1 MRGIRQYLL
10 LVLILAL
17 VMIGCASKQELPTEA
32 IRERADQA
40 FDDLRAE
47 EIGEKAPPQEGK
59 KASVQSDKEKR
70 EAVQV
75 TKGKRPDWID
85 GESIQY
91 PSSRY
96 LTGVGYDPDRKSSE
110 DKARA
115 EIAKIFYSKIDSRT
129 RSYQDYLQITS
140 KGKSRTRETF
150 SIEEITKVSTQKVLS
165 GVRVSSVY
173 QDTGSEPIFYALAVL
188 DRDQSAKILRDKI
201 QQLDQGIKG
210 LLNRAEGEE
219 DMLAKV
225 KYLKQSI
232 QTHVLREAC
241 DAELRIV
248 SPSGEGI
255 SSPTHFTEIKSRL
268 ESILL
273 RDFLIGVSVK
283 GSRAVEIQEALV
295 QGLNQQGFSIG
306 EDLSSAKVL
315 VRGAVEIKVL
325 DRGTPEWKYVQWR
338 THFELVDKR
347 GDSIFGSVNKTGR
360 EGHRSLPQAENR
372 AVRKIRKALTTVIA
386 EEMRQY
392 IFSQ

>member
-10 LVLILAL
+10 LVLILPL
-17 VMIGCASKQELPTEA
+17 VMIGCASKQEIPAEA
-32 IRERADQA
+32 IRERADRA

-47 EIGEKAPPQEGK
+47 ETGGKAPPRERK
-59 KASVQSDKEKR
+59 KPSVQSDRKKR
-70 EAVQV
+70 EAVRV
-75 TKGKRPDWID
+75 TKGKKPDWID

-115 EIAKIFYSKIDSRT
+115 EIAKIFFSKIDSRT

-140 KGKSRTRETF
+140 KGKSKTRETF

-165 GVRVSSVY
+165 GVRISSVY

-201 QQLDQGIKG
+201 QQLDQDIKG
-210 LLNRAEGEE
+210 LLTRAKGEG

-232 QTHVLREAC
+232 QKHILREAY

-248 SPSGEGI
+248 SPSGGGI
-255 SSPTHFTEIKSRL
+255 SSPIHFTEIKSRL

-306 EDLSSAKVL
+306 EDLNRAKVL
-315 VRGAVEIKVL
+315 IRGAVEIKAL
-325 DRGTPEWKYVQWR
+325 DRGSPEWKYVQWR
-338 THFELVDKR
+338 AHFDLVDKV
-347 GDSIFGSVNKTGR
+347 GGSVFGSVSKTGR
-360 EGHRSLPQAENR
+360 EGHRNLPQAENR
-372 AVRKIRKALTTVIA
+372 AVRKIRKALTTEIS

>member
-1 MRGIRQYLL
+1 
-10 LVLILAL
+10 
-17 VMIGCASKQELPTEA
+17 QE
-32 IRERADQA
+32 
-40 FDDLRAE
+40 
-47 EIGEKAPPQEGK
+47 
-59 KASVQSDKEKR
+59 
-70 EAVQV
+70 
-75 TKGKRPDWID
+75 
-85 GESIQY
+85 
-91 PSSRY
+91 
-96 LTGVGYDPDRKSSE
+96 TG
-110 DKARA
+110 
-115 EIAKIFYSKIDSRT
+115 T
-129 RSYQDYLQITS
+129 
-140 KGKSRTRETF
+140 
-150 SIEEITKVSTQKVLS
+150 
-165 GVRVSSVY
+165 
-173 QDTGSEPIFYALAVL
+173 EPIFYALAVL

-232 QTHVLREAC
+232 QKHILREAY

-248 SPSGEGI
+248 STSGTGI

-306 EDLSSAKVL
+306 EDLSRAKVL
-315 VRGAVEIKVL
+315 VRGAVEIKDL

-347 GDSIFGSVNKTGR
+347 GDSVFGSVNKTGR

-392 IFSQ
+392 IFSQQENL